1 MAEIRH
7 LDNRHDVIF
16 FCRGW
21 FDLDKITETGAS
33 YDMTRCYNI
42 ATRNKKKQVGHWP
55 VQDWYIFGSPG
66 GTPRAIATKMR
77 DAVYVRDRPPAPSVH
92 NISAK
97 SIGQFQEM
105 RLEQRDRQTDKP
117 QT

>member
-42 ATRNKKKQVGHWP
+42 ATRNKKKNKLATGQCKT
-55 VQDWYIFGSPG
+55 
-66 GTPRAIATKMR
+66 GTFS
-77 DAVYVRDRPPAPSVH
+77 APLQSQL
-92 NISAK
+92 K
-97 SIGQFQEM
+97 FEKQ
-105 RLEQRDRQTDKP
+105 
-117 QT
+117 